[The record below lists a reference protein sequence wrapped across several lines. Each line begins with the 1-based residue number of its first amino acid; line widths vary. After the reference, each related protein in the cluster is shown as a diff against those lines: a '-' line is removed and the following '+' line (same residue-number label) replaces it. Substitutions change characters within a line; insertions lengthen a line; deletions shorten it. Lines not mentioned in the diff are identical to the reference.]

1 MKITNISLLLPAV
14 FVRQEVFMCDIFK
27 TFPFVLVT
35 FSFPFNARLLLLRE
49 HNYEFCCQSVGRKV
63 PVLLLSSL
71 AFLCFDLQRRQPEVE
86 KNQRV

>member
-1 MKITNISLLLPAV
+1 
-14 FVRQEVFMCDIFK
+14 MCDIFK

-71 AFLCFDLQRRQPEVE
+71 AFLCFTEEAARSRKKSESLEQSGA
-86 KNQRV
+86 